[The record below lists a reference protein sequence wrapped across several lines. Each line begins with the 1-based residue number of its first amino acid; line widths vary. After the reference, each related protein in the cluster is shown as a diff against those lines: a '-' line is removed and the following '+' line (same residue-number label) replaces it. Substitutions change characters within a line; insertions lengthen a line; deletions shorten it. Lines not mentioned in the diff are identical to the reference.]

1 MNDLIYR
8 QDLLEKMKTRKGF
21 YGRRSDPVC
30 LVEDAPAIEA
40 IPIIHGYWE
49 IVGGN
54 TVKCSICGE
63 ISCCKGKYC
72 SDCGARMD
80 KEDI

>member
-1 MNDLIYR
+1 
-8 QDLLEKMKTRKGF
+8 MKTRKGF

-49 IVGGN
+49 IVWDN
-54 TVKCSICGE
+54 TFKCSICGE
-63 ISCCKGKYC
+63 ISCCKGNYC

-80 KEDI
+80 KEDT